1 MAMNHAAE
9 RARDRRPDARDFHQ
23 LASTRL
29 DTLARQSRRYADA
42 DYRRKLGLS
51 GLQCRIIGIVGSRS
65 GLAFRELCVGA
76 DIEKGYASRLVA
88 SLVDQGVLR
97 RSNASSDPRSFL
109 VALTTAG
116 RRLYNRI
123 YRIAVQRNDTWLAA
137 LSGEQRQTFFDC
149 IDILARESK
158 KLVVKSRQRAGPPRA
173 RARSR
178 RARLTGSNRD
188 NEGATLRLK
197 RKAGRNASL

>member
-1 MAMNHAAE
+1 MAMIS
-9 RARDRRPDARDFHQ
+9 RDRRPDARDFHQ

-51 GLQCRIIGIVGSRS
+51 FLQCRIIGIVGSQNA
-65 GLAFRELCVGA
+65 LAFRELCVGT
-76 DIEKGYASRLVA
+76 DIEKGYASRLVTG
-88 SLVDQGVLR
+88 LVDQGILR

-109 VALTTAG
+109 VALTAAG

-123 YRIAVQRNDTWLAA
+123 YHIAVQRNDTWLAV
-137 LSGEQRQTFFDC
+137 LSPEQRQTFFDC
-149 IDILARESK
+149 IDRLARESK
-158 KLVVKSRQRAGPPRA
+158 KLVVKSRQGAEQPRVA
-173 RARSR
+173 SRSR
-178 RARLTGSNRD
+178 RTRPAGTSRD
-188 NEGATLRLK
+188 IKNATPKSK

>member
-1 MAMNHAAE
+1 MIS
-9 RARDRRPDARDFHQ
+9 RDRRSGARDFHQ

-51 GLQCRIIGIVGSRS
+51 VLQCRIIGIVGSQNA
-65 GLAFRELCVGA
+65 LVFRELYVGT

-88 SLVDQGVLR
+88 NLVDQGILR
-97 RSNASSDPRSFL
+97 RANASSDPRSFL
-109 VALTTAG
+109 IALTAAG
-116 RRLYNRI
+116 RHLYNRI

-137 LSGEQRQTFFDC
+137 LSREQRETFLDC

-158 KLVVKSRQRAGPPRA
+158 KLVVKSRQSVEPPKVI
-173 RARSR
+173 ARSR
-178 RARLTGSNRD
+178 QARLAGSGRTIKD
-188 NEGATLRLK
+188 STLK
-197 RKAGRNASL
+197 SKHKAGRNASL